1 MRADE
6 SLRDERGRHF
16 EVEDAVSTY
25 REFIPA
31 SSLKEHVLC
40 IWTQTIATARG
51 GYSHLVL
58 PDACVD
64 IVFINNDAPVI
75 VGPWT
80 ESFVANLAAGTTIV
94 GVRFHPG
101 RAPSLLGV
109 PADRLLNQSVPLD
122 AMSGGP
128 LRDRLSG
135 IADKPNL
142 AAKRSALEAGL
153 LHSLPNRS
161 PIDQSVGAAIRW
173 LARDPN
179 AHVQQ
184 LSNWIGLSSRQLQ
197 RRFSS
202 AVGYGPKTFHSI
214 LRFQRVLYLASGEH
228 KDKTLADLALQ
239 AGYTDQSHMTRE
251 VRRFSG
257 TPPKGVLRSSPCT
270 LRLCDWLASK
280 RLKTPL

>member
-1 MRADE
+1 MRANE
-6 SLRDERGRHF
+6 SLSDERGRHF
-16 EVEDAVSTY
+16 YVEDAVSTY
-25 REFIPA
+25 REFTPA
-31 SSLKEHVLC
+31 SSLKEYVLC
-40 IWTQTIATARG
+40 IWTQTIAAARG
-51 GYSHLVL
+51 GHSHLVL

-80 ESFVANLAAGTTIV
+80 EPFVTNLAAGTSIV

-109 PADRLLNQSVPLD
+109 PAHTLLNQSLPLD
-122 AMSGGP
+122 AMSRGP
-128 LRDRLSG
+128 LRDRLSV

-142 AAKRSALEAGL
+142 ATKRSALEAGL
-153 LHSLPNRS
+153 LHSLPSLS
-161 PIDQSVGAAIRW
+161 PIDDSVSAAIRW
-173 LARDPN
+173 LARASN

-184 LSNWIGLSSRQLQ
+184 LSDWVGLSSRQLQ

-239 AGYTDQSHMTRE
+239 AGYSDQAHMTRE

-257 TPPKGVLRSSPCT
+257 TPPRGVFRLSPCT
-270 LRLCDWLASK
+270 LRLCDLLESK
-280 RLKTPL
+280 LP

>member
-1 MRADE
+1 MRANE

-16 EVEDAVSTY
+16 CVEDAVSTY
-25 REFIPA
+25 REFTP
-31 SSLKEHVLC
+31 SLSLKEHVLC
-40 IWTQTIATARG
+40 IWTQTIATSRG

-109 PADRLLNQSVPLD
+109 PAHTLLNQSVPLD
-122 AMSGGP
+122 AISRGP
-128 LRDRLSG
+128 LRDRLSR

-142 AAKRSALEAGL
+142 ATRRSALEAGL
-153 LHSLPNRS
+153 FHSLPHRS
-161 PIDQSVGAAIRW
+161 PIDQAVGAAMRW
-173 LARDPN
+173 LARDPT
-179 AHVQQ
+179 AHVQR
-184 LSNWIGLSSRQLQ
+184 LSDWIGLSSRQLQ

-228 KDKTLADLALQ
+228 KEKTLADLALQ
-239 AGYTDQSHMTRE
+239 AGYSDQAHMSRE

-257 TPPKGVLRSSPCT
+257 TQPKEVLRSSPCT
-270 LRLCDWLASK
+270 LSMCDFLESK
-280 RLKTPL
+280 LL